1 MNVSTICVSWL
12 NFIKC
17 STFLREALTFAPGSS
32 FASGLLG
39 AHRCTWWTLSP
50 LWNLWPFAEWVPW
63 EPGIERVIPIYEPSE
78 NLPAV
83 PLPTSHA
90 QHWQKFHSCTR
101 QRLSRIGIPNTLLL
115 SVWILLFGGQPLV
128 SKGHCSLHLR
138 VEQQSRDR
146 HLLQDFQKFLRK
158 FLPLIASSASH
169 LGLKRGWTS
178 SRIQWWQHGHSSS

>member
-1 MNVSTICVSWL
+1 MTVSTIFVSWL
-12 NFIKC
+12 CYIKR
-17 STFLREALTFAPGSS
+17 STFLREAVTFAPGSS

-50 LWNLWPFAEWVPW
+50 LWNLWPFAERVPW
-63 EPGIERVIPIYEPSE
+63 EPGIKRVIPIYEPSE

-90 QHWQKFHSCTR
+90 QHWQKFHSWTR
-101 QRLSRIGIPNTLLL
+101 QRRSRIGIPNTLLL
-115 SVWILLFGGQPLV
+115 SVWILLFR
-128 SKGHCSLHLR
+128 LHLR
-138 VEQQSRDR
+138 VGQQSRDR
-146 HLLQDFQKFLRK
+146 HLLQDFQKFLCK